1 MTTEHAATLSIPT
14 PDSDLD
20 SLLNPIILDQPGS
33 DSMFDLNALMRES
46 MRAGDDAKRVKEARK
61 RLAAGGL
68 DTAERDSTRAL
79 VADWEIKREWNA
91 TSNTMMLEVQH
102 CAHCGSQHKH
112 FVGLFQQQEHKTSKI
127 SRWVKASLD
136 PELGKNVKENVSHVG
151 ICATCAPLQGWK

>member
-1 MTTEHAATLSIPT
+1 MTTEHAVQLHHSIA
-14 PDSDLD
+14 DSELD
-20 SLLNPIILDQPGS
+20 DLLNPTILNAPGS
-33 DSMFDLNALMRES
+33 ESGFDLNKLLCDS
-46 MRAGDDAKRVKEARK
+46 LRAKDDAKRVTEARK

-68 DTAERDSTRAL
+68 DTAERDATRAL
-79 VADWEIKREWNA
+79 VAKWEIEREWNA

-136 PELGKNVKENVSHVG
+136 PKLGKNVKENVSHTG